1 MIQRQEEETN
11 RFSQSSEAVQWK
23 FQRWKSHS
31 NREVKEVTSG
41 INIYWES
48 ITALLG
54 VEATAVKWRGQKKW
68 GNVAGTRGKKSG
80 RGGWAGRVEGRTE
93 NTLKLQVRDGSAAI
107 RLKLEWDT
115 PVGSWVC
122 ESSVNYKVPPQELWE
137 FKEITRRTSK
147 RVARVWR

>member
-1 MIQRQEEETN
+1 MGKRCWNE
-11 RFSQSSEAVQWK
+11 
-23 FQRWKSHS
+23 
-31 NREVKEVTSG
+31 
-41 INIYWES
+41 
-48 ITALLG
+48 
-54 VEATAVKWRGQKKW
+54 
-68 GNVAGTRGKKSG
+68 GKKSG

-115 PVGSWVC
+115 PVGSSVC

-137 FKEITRRTSK
+137 FKEITRRTRK